1 MPEKGLFKKW
11 KIEKG
16 TNKKALA
23 VDQFYTGKRRI
34 KKNKKHISKAESKNV
49 NIEKLKRK
57 KTLLSE

>member
-23 VDQFYTGKRRI
+23 VDQFYTGKLR
-34 KKNKKHISKAESKNV
+34 KKKKKSSKNV
-49 NIEKLKRK
+49 NSHEVERK
-57 KTLLSE
+57 GS